1 MQKKLYAEKQLV
13 YLIHKYQNVIIY
25 GAGMVGELT
34 GKRLLSQG
42 LTEKL
47 IGFAVSKK
55 GKSVSNEDKLCGLPI
70 YEIVEL
76 EKYRE
81 GSLVIVA
88 TLPNI
93 HCEIEKTLLDLRF
106 KNIVFMTDRLYHD
119 LCKLYMLEYNKKH
132 PAVFSTGSRTRVL
145 LMASDNNKTSGA
157 FLCMA
162 ELCGQMIKRGVSV
175 FAVLPQYGTGE
186 ELLIKKKI
194 PYTFIPSKD
203 WGFEIVKEHNYL
215 EKLRFLVSILSNR
228 KAKGKLVNLIQS
240 QEISLVHCNTSY
252 TYIGALAAK
261 QCGLPYVWHIREHM
275 EELGYRMFFPSKALK
290 LIQGADQ
297 IITVS
302 EYIRNVMGLAEAGQT
317 KVIYDAVDDKGI
329 LKRHKKLFED
339 EIVRMIV
346 VGVLVP
352 YKKQKELIE
361 SCNILK
367 ERNIENFRLQIV
379 GKGTKSYTDELKEL
393 VNKYH
398 LEEQV
403 EFYGLSSNVFELY
416 NQADVAFTCCATEA
430 YGRVTIEALLS
441 GCLVIGV
448 NAGAT
453 PELIVDGETGYLY
466 EAGSVQA
473 LAEKIIYAINNPMLS
488 RKIADNG
495 QEYAKKTYT
504 KEKNLQQIIEVY
516 EDALKRKL

>member
-1 MQKKLYAEKQLV
+1 MRKKIYAEQQLLS
-13 YLIHKYQNVIIY
+13 LIHKYQNVIIY

-34 GKRLLSQG
+34 GDRLLAHG
-42 LTEKL
+42 LKEK
-47 IGFAVSKK
+47 IVGFAVTKR
-55 GKSVSNEDKLCGLPI
+55 GKASTEQKLCDLPI
-70 YEIVEL
+70 YEIAEL
-76 EKYRE
+76 GRYQKD
-81 GSLVIVA
+81 SLVIVA
-88 TLPNI
+88 TLPNL
-93 HCEIEKTLLDLRF
+93 HEEIKKTLLGFRF
-106 KNIVFMTDRLYHD
+106 ENIVFVTNCLYGN
-119 LCKLYMLEYNKKH
+119 LAKLYMLDYNRQH
-132 PAVFSTGSRTRVL
+132 PIAFPQSSNSRIL

-157 FLCMA
+157 FLCLV
-162 ELCGQMIKRGVSV
+162 ELCDQLQKKGIAVA
-175 FAVLPQYGTGE
+175 AVLPQYGTGE
-186 ELLIKKKI
+186 ELLIQKKI
-194 PYTFIPSKD
+194 PYRFIPSKD

-215 EKLRFLVSILSNR
+215 EKLRFLAGILSNR
-228 KAKGKLVNLIQS
+228 KAKGELVNLIQS

-275 EELGYRMFFPSKALK
+275 EQMGYRMFFPSKALK

-339 EIVRMIV
+339 EIVRMIA
-346 VGVLVP
+346 VGVLIP
-352 YKKQKELIE
+352 YKRQKELIE

-416 NQADVAFTCCATEA
+416 NQADIAFTCCATEA

-453 PELIVDGETGYLY
+453 LELIVDGETGYLY
-466 EAGSVQA
+466 ESGSVQA

-488 RKIADNG
+488 REIADNG
-495 QEYAKKTYT
+495 QEYARKTYT

-516 EDALKRKL
+516 EEVLGRRL